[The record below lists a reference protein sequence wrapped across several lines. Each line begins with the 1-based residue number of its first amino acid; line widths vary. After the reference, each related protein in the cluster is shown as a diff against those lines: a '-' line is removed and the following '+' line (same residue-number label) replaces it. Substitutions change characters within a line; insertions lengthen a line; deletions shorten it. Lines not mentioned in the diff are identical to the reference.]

1 MFLEEYSLQEHDM
14 VLGAEARYG
23 EFFLSARNVTLL
35 LSNIMD
41 WPRMPCDI
49 FIRFLSQ
56 MKKYHTLCL
65 MSLVRH
71 HRIQAKMNLRYF
83 LESTVHVAY
92 ALAHPDIKSY
102 FDQEKGGTHDAK
114 KASELAYKWI
124 GTKFPEHSGEIK
136 RIKGAINEQ
145 TAHANV
151 FNSQHNLWYVDGEH
165 PEIHT
170 TYFDVDDD
178 HWVKVDIWECAQ
190 AGLIASDLI
199 LAVQEKY
206 GGFIPSRMV
215 NELGPL
221 IAANDD
227 LLTLLECKE
236 D

>member
-1 MFLEEYSLQEHDM
+1 
-14 VLGAEARYG
+14 
-23 EFFLSARNVTLL
+23 
-35 LSNIMD
+35 
-41 WPRMPCDI
+41 
-49 FIRFLSQ
+49 
-56 MKKYHTLCL
+56 
-65 MSLVRH
+65 MSLRW
-71 HRIQAKMNLRYF
+71 LRPDVSSQF
-83 LESTVHVAY
+83 QSRSSHLD
-92 ALAHPDIKSY
+92 LASGAVEEGARVSKV
-102 FDQEKGGTHDAK
+102 Q
-114 KASELAYKWI
+114 
-124 GTKFPEHSGEIK
+124 SGEIK